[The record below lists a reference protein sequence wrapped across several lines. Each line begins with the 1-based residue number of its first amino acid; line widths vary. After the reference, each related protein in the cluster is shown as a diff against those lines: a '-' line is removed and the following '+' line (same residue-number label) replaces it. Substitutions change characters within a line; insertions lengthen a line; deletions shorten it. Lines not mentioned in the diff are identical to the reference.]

1 MDAEIRT
8 SLGDFTAE
16 VTANGIGVDLPR
28 YDRRVFLCSD
38 QPSPPDYWAR
48 ALNTT
53 LSPPILTHSWASS
66 LWIFSVDLSSER
78 HLPCVLPGQE
88 RWINL
93 KGLPVDDCGLS
104 SIRAVTRSPVAQR
117 LR

>member
-53 LSPPILTHSWASS
+53 LSPPILTHSWLINASIEPQNVKS
-66 LWIFSVDLSSER
+66 MIEYESMM
-78 HLPCVLPGQE
+78 
-88 RWINL
+88 
-93 KGLPVDDCGLS
+93 
-104 SIRAVTRSPVAQR
+104 
-117 LR
+117 